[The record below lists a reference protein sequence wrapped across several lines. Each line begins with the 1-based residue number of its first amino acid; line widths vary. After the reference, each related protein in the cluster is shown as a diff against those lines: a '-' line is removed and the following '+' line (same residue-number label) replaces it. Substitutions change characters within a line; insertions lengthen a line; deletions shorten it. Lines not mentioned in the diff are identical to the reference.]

1 MSDYDDEDHSEELGN
16 IFRGFNPMKGVMS
29 INFDKVLEEPDFSAL
44 TKATIRKLKK
54 QQYFSIA
61 EFVQWISTPDLEDL
75 VLRFE
80 RMMDDEDVMQDILI
94 LSECLA
100 AGEGFSITDGDD
112 AHKNL
117 NYFMTVVTCESLKRR
132 GLVEMFYNKISL
144 DNLMSEEMFVK
155 LL

>member
-1 MSDYDDEDHSEELGN
+1 MSDYDDEDRSEELGN
-16 IFRGFNPMKGVMS
+16 IFRKFNPMEGAMS
-29 INFDKVLEEPDFSAL
+29 INFDKVLDAPDFSAL
-44 TKATIRKLKK
+44 TKAAIRKLKK

-61 EFVQWISTPDLEDL
+61 EFVQWIATPDLEDL
-75 VLRFE
+75 VWRFE
-80 RMMDDEDVMQDILI
+80 RMIDDEDVLQDILI

-100 AGEGFSITDGDD
+100 SGEGFSITDSDE

-144 DNLMSEEMFVK
+144 DNMMGEEMFVRLK
-155 LL
+155 